1 MNASQDWSN
10 LRLQT
15 GDLVSVRMPGAPHRV
30 GMVARIG
37 HPPAGSLQI
46 LRIEVILGNELLVID
61 KYHLERMEGM
71 TPEDERAF
79 NEMNELFTDMG
90 VWKLR
95 DEGRPGSPHRL
106 PQPGQPPNPMTSDT
120 ISGPRSIQ

>member
-10 LRLQT
+10 LGLQT
-15 GDLVSVRMPGAPHRV
+15 GDLVSVKVPGAEARV

-46 LRIEVILGNELLVID
+46 LRIEVILGNELLTID
-61 KYHLERMEGM
+61 KYHLEKMEGM
-71 TPEDERAF
+71 TAGDEEAF

-90 VWKLR
+90 VWKLG
-95 DEGRPGSPHRL
+95 DEGR
-106 PQPGQPPNPMTSDT
+106 
-120 ISGPRSIQ
+120 